1 MKEQQQHLLRYL
13 KFNKV
18 LNCVKELDELVK
30 EKDLTKRAQLV
41 KKLEDCVINA
51 ISEIAK
57 NCLSG
62 NIPLSKEDF
71 DKLTKYHNILR
82 KISQKSPVKKRK
94 KLVLQSGGFIDT
106 LIPSALCFITS
117 VIKTLLK

>member
-71 DKLTKYHNILR
+71 DKLTKYHNIF
-82 KISQKSPVKKRK
+82 KK
-94 KLVLQSGGFIDT
+94 
-106 LIPSALCFITS
+106 
-117 VIKTLLK
+117 KTLKNLQLKKERNWFFKVEDLSIHLFLQHCVL